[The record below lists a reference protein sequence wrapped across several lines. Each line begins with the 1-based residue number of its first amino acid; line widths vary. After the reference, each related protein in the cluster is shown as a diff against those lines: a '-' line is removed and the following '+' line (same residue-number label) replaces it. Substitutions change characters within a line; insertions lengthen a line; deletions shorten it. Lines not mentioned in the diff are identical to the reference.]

1 MIANTKNKS
10 AGILFVMI
18 LVGLILG
25 GFLGDFFSGYKYI
38 GLISKGK
45 DFGFSSPLNLNL
57 GILAL
62 MFNFKLK
69 INLAGIIGMFVAI
82 FIYKKL

>member
-1 MIANTKNKS
+1 MLTNTKSKR

-38 GLISKGK
+38 GIISKGK
-45 DFGFSSPLNLNL
+45 DFGFNSPLNLNL
-57 GILAL
+57 GILTL

-69 INLAGIIGMFVAI
+69 INLAGIIGMTIAI
-82 FIYKKL
+82 FAYKKF